1 MKAMFDKEGK
11 IINPDFKT
19 IKISSD
25 ISIVF
30 HEEKDSFI
38 RIVEGSYHSEFN
50 KGVLVTSSELRK
62 ILKVDR
68 PSF

>member
-30 HEEKDSFI
+30 HEEKKSFI
-38 RIVEGSYHSEFN
+38 RIVEGSYSEFN

>member
-25 ISIVF
+25 INIVF

-38 RIVEGSYHSEFN
+38 RIVEGSYSEYN

-62 ILKVDR
+62 ILKVHK

>member
-1 MKAMFDKEGK
+1 MFDKEGR

-30 HEEKDSFI
+30 HEEKKSFI
-38 RIVEGSYHSEFN
+38 RIVEGSYSEFN
-50 KGVLVTSSELRK
+50 KGVLVTSSELKK

>member
-1 MKAMFDKEGK
+1 MKAMFDKEGR

-30 HEEKDSFI
+30 HEEKKSFI
-38 RIVEGSYHSEFN
+38 RIVEGSYSEFN
-50 KGVLVTSSELRK
+50 KGVLVTSSELKK

>member
-38 RIVEGSYHSEFN
+38 RIVEGSYSEYN

-62 ILKVDR
+62 ILKVHK